1 MGHVWSEYVA
11 PDTTPLRDKPS
22 QFDPHF
28 GFSTPRREKSNVL
41 LIRFS
46 LYVIYINILF
56 RNDCLTSRN
65 GISQSSIR
73 C

>member
-46 LYVIYINILF
+46 LYVI
-56 RNDCLTSRN
+56 
-65 GISQSSIR
+65 
-73 C
+73 